1 MATNVIYNVQLLPS
15 WILCE
20 INFAIENSCWTL
32 FSVSVWNLVWIRSK
46 ITELLLFNWFQ
57 NGGRRHLGFLHYV
70 NFDGKYVCGTPFSTY
85 VSNLLQMR
93 AIMADLWPK
102 IWFSI
107 WRPPPS
113 WILLDTNSRGS
124 PKVVRRPYSRCPYQI
139 WCQSIQKW
147 RSYCR
152 LTDFKMA
159 VVAILDFCTM
169 WILTVNLSAGHHF
182 QLLFQI
188 WCKYVQWWLNVAK
201 NVIFNMAAAA
211 ILDFFRIRILWVKVV
226 GLFSVSVSNLVPICS
241 KMAELLPFNWFQN
254 GGQFMA
260 KNVIFNMAAAAIFD
274 FVAYEIWGKVVR
286 GPYSRCPYQIWCKS
300 VHKWQSNGHL
310 TDFKMAAYFYHLVV
324 FG

>member
-159 VVAILDFCTM
+159 VVAILDFALC
-169 WILTVNLSAGHHF
+169 
-182 QLLFQI
+182 
-188 WCKYVQWWLNVAK
+188 
-201 NVIFNMAAAA
+201 
-211 ILDFFRIRILWVKVV
+211 
-226 GLFSVSVSNLVPICS
+226 
-241 KMAELLPFNWFQN
+241 
-254 GGQFMA
+254 
-260 KNVIFNMAAAAIFD
+260 
-274 FVAYEIWGKVVR
+274 
-286 GPYSRCPYQIWCKS
+286 
-300 VHKWQSNGHL
+300 
-310 TDFKMAAYFYHLVV
+310 
-324 FG
+324 